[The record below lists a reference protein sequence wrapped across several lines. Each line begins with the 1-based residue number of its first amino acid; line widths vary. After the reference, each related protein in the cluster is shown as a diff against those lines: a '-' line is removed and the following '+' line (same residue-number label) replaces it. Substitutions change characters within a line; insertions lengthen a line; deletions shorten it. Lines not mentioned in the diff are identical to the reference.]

1 MKPSDQI
8 KQIMKRSIY
17 LNLLTV
23 ALLLCAG
30 TVGCRPKPKNP
41 TPIPTGKTGVQPE
54 SGPFGPETVRPLPP
68 TTDVTSAPP
77 RDPNAAIP
85 PAERWNRDNFIPDR
99 EALAANTVYFDFDRH
114 TVKASEQSKI
124 EAVAGH
130 LRSNQGDAVEV
141 EGHCDERGT
150 EAYNL
155 SLGERRALAI
165 REYLVNLGIDSQR
178 VHTISYG
185 ETHPVDLGHKESAW
199 KKNRRGVFILLKP
212 KQ

>member
-1 MKPSDQI
+1 
-8 KQIMKRSIY
+8 MKRSIY

-30 TVGCRPKPKNP
+30 AVGCKPKPKNP
-41 TPIPTGKTGVQPE
+41 TPIPTGKMGVRADE
-54 SGPFGPETVRPLPP
+54 DPFGPGKGRPIPPDQPPVTNQGINPGEVIPP
-68 TTDVTSAPP
+68 TGGWD
-77 RDPNAAIP
+77 RDRFAS
-85 PAERWNRDNFIPDR
+85 DR
-99 EALAANTVYFDFDRH
+99 EAFAANTVYFDLDRA

-124 EAVAGH
+124 EAVAGY
-130 LRSNQGDAVEV
+130 LRSNPAHAVEI

-165 REYLVNLGIDSQR
+165 REYLVNLGIDPQR

-185 ETHPVDLGHKESAW
+185 ETHPVDLGHNESAW

>member
-30 TVGCRPKPKNP
+30 TVGCKPKPKNP
-41 TPIPTGKTGVQPE
+41 TPIPTGKM
-54 SGPFGPETVRPLPP
+54 GPKADDSTFGQEQVRPLPA
-68 TTDVTSAPP
+68 TTDVTGTP

-85 PAERWNRDNFIPDR
+85 PADRWDPKNFTPDH
-99 EALAANTVYFDFDRH
+99 EAFAANTVYFDLDRA

-130 LRSNQGDAVEV
+130 LRSNAGDAVEI

-165 REYLVNLGIDSQR
+165 REYLANLGIDPQR
-178 VHTISYG
+178 IHTISYG

-199 KKNRRGVFILLKP
+199 KKNRRGAFILLKP

>member
-1 MKPSDQI
+1 
-8 KQIMKRSIY
+8 MKRSIY

-30 TVGCRPKPKNP
+30 TAGCKPKPKNP

-54 SGPFGPETVRPLPP
+54 NGQPFGPEIVRPLPP
-68 TTDVTSAPP
+68 PTDATGVATRDTSAG
-77 RDPNAAIP
+77 IP
-85 PAERWNRDNFIPDR
+85 PAGINRENYTADR
-99 EALAANTVYFDFDRH
+99 EAFAANTVYFDLDRA
-114 TVKASEQSKI
+114 TVKPSEQSKI

-130 LRSNQGDAVEV
+130 LRSNAGDAVEI

-155 SLGERRALAI
+155 SLGDKRALAI
-165 REYLVNLGIDSQR
+165 REYLANLGIDPQR

-185 ETHPVDLGHKESAW
+185 ETHPVDLAHKESAW

>member
-1 MKPSDQI
+1 
-8 KQIMKRSIY
+8 MKRSIY

-30 TVGCRPKPKNP
+30 TAGCKPKPKNP
-41 TPIPTGKTGVQPE
+41 TPIPTGKLAPKPE
-54 SGPFGPETVRPLPP
+54 DSTFGQEQVRPLPP
-68 TTDVTSAPP
+68 PTDVTGAAT
-77 RDPNAAIP
+77 RDPNATIP
-85 PAERWNRDNFIPDR
+85 PSERWNRENFTPDR
-99 EALAANTVYFDFDRH
+99 EAFAANTVYFDLDRA
-114 TVKASEQSKI
+114 TVKPSEQSKI

-130 LRSNQGDAVEV
+130 LRSNAGDAVEI

-155 SLGERRALAI
+155 SLGDKRALAI
-165 REYLVNLGIDSQR
+165 REYLANLGIDPQR

-185 ETHPVDLGHKESAW
+185 ETHPVDLAHKESAW